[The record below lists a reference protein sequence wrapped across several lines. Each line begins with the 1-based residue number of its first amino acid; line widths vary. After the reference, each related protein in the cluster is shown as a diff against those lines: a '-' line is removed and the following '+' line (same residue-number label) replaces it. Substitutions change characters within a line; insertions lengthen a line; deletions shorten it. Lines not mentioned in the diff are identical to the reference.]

1 MEHITDVTGM
11 ALQAGAAEQLSLRI
25 NETQAATRRGLE
37 NAVPVSVAGLAA
49 FAANR
54 DNARELFRTIRRGSY
69 PHLGPSEVVEPALS
83 DQMASSSTG
92 FLAQLFGGRL
102 DDIVENLAAQSS
114 VSRGSARMLLG
125 LAAPLVL
132 DAVGKEV
139 EIRNL
144 DAQGLSRFLADEG
157 REASAALPS
166 PLSAMVGGGM
176 LVGVARP
183 LVAEE
188 ARAPRRGV
196 FIEGREDIREVDVES
211 RARAR
216 RDVVAGPRVG
226 DWWKPLLWLLAAL
239 VVVGVILFLVSRGR
253 RPEAPTIRTT
263 APETTV
269 PERAFPLTPPGSAPA
284 PREQFARPPV
294 ASPES
299 ETPPAATAPESP
311 PAATAPERPQAAAPQ
326 ATPPA
331 TTAPETPPAATSPET
346 PPAATTPE
354 TPPATTAPGTPPAT
368 TAPEKAAAPA
378 SSQTGE
384 LSAFLEGK
392 AATPKRFPLSGVE
405 FAVGS
410 AAVSDPAM
418 LDDVAKALAD
428 HPDAKIRLE
437 GRTDPTG
444 GKARNQA
451 LSRERA
457 EAVKKQLVEQGVA
470 ADRIE
475 TKGMASKKPAGSKA
489 VAQENAQERRVDL
502 VVIKR

>member
-1 MEHITDVTGM
+1 VEHITEVTGM

-49 FAANR
+49 FASNR
-54 DNARELFRTIRRGSY
+54 DNARELFRTLRRGSY
-69 PHLGPSEVVEPALS
+69 PHLGPGEVVEPAVS
-83 DQMASSSTG
+83 DQMASSSSG
-92 FLAQLFGGRL
+92 FLAQIFGGRL

-114 VSRGSARMLLG
+114 VSRPSARMLLG

-132 DAVGKEV
+132 DAIGKEV
-139 EIRNL
+139 QNRNL

-176 LVGVARP
+176 LVGAARP

-188 ARAPRRGV
+188 VRAPRRGV
-196 FIEGREDIREVDVES
+196 FIEGREQVREVDAES

-216 RDVVAGPRVG
+216 RDAVAGPRTT
-226 DWWKPLLWLLAAL
+226 DWWRPLLWLLAAL
-239 VVVGVILFLVSRGR
+239 VAVGIILFLVARGR
-253 RPEAPTIRTT
+253 RPEAPSIRTT
-263 APETTV
+263 APDTTL

-294 ASPES
+294 ASPE
-299 ETPPAATAPESP
+299 TPPP
-311 PAATAPERPQAAAPQ
+311 ATAPERPQAATPQ
-326 ATPPA
+326 
-331 TTAPETPPAATSPET
+331 ETPPAATPQET
-346 PPAATTPE
+346 PPAATPQE
-354 TPPATTAPGTPPAT
+354 TPPAATPQEAPPAAT
-368 TAPEKAAAPA
+368 SQEAAAAPA
-378 SSQTGE
+378 PSQASE
-384 LSAFLEGK
+384 LSAFLDGNE
-392 AATPKRFPLSGVE
+392 ATPKRFPLNGVE
-405 FAVGS
+405 FALGS
-410 AAVSDPAM
+410 AAVNDPAM

-428 HPDAKIRLE
+428 HPDSKIRLE
-437 GRTDPTG
+437 GRTDATG

-457 EAVKKQLVEQGVA
+457 EAVKKALVAQGVA

-475 TKGMASKKPAGSKA
+475 TKGTATKQPAGSKA
-489 VAQENAQERRVDL
+489 MAEENAQERRVDL
-502 VVIKR
+502 VVMKR